1 MMILLGFGLLLLFIM
16 NLYIKI
22 RDCCSNRGEESQR
35 STYQNLKDMKNKR
48 DGYNIRKRP
57 YASGVNPATKQPY
70 TVDNKAYYVPKV
82 EYAKDHHI
90 KNKVDMYRGV
100 DLGEINADIENKTYD
115 ANWLDV
121 VDGQRSSYVSG
132 SSMKFQEDYIAGGDD
147 RDDNDDDNDGGDD
160 RECYDGC
167 ALEPTNREGIILS
180 NPSGVADPMQ
190 PKIPLIP
197 TGPQNVNP
205 WRYKEAPIYE
215 MYDVSPELLEK
226 VKDRIQELENKL
238 NVYAESEKDAPKPP
252 PQYLQIVES
261 RPMSW
266 APNKNPIYYPHL
278 RRELPY

>member
-1 MMILLGFGLLLLFIM
+1 MLILLGFGLVILFIM

-22 RDCCSNRGEESQR
+22 RDCCRSKDTSGERSGYSNRS
-35 STYQNLKDMKNKR
+35 D
-48 DGYNIRKRP
+48 YNIRKRA
-57 YASGVNPATKQPY
+57 YASGVNPVTKQPY
-70 TVDNKAYYVPKV
+70 TIDNKAYYVPKV

-90 KNKVDMYRGV
+90 RNKVDMYRGV
-100 DLGEINADIENKTYD
+100 DLGEINSDIENKTYD
-115 ANWLDV
+115 ANWLDAV
-121 VDGQRSSYVSG
+121 GEGFRGRKERYISG
-132 SSMKFQEDYIAGGDD
+132 SSDSQ
-147 RDDNDDDNDGGDD
+147 
-160 RECYDGC
+160 ECYDGC
-167 ALEPTNREGIILS
+167 SSEREGIILS
-180 NPSGVADPMQ
+180 NPSGVPDPMQ

-215 MYDVSPELLEK
+215 MYDVSPELLET
-226 VKDRIQELENKL
+226 VKNRIQELENKL
-238 NVYAESEKDAPKPP
+238 DVYTESEKNAPKPP